1 MVKYVWRSP
10 AFIKATKKIKDNL
23 MKEKIKKQIIKIMS
37 DLKIGKPLQHNLKGE
52 RSVRVKPFR
61 LIYSFD
67 ENTLY
72 LLRFEH
78 RKKAYK

>member
-10 AFIKATKKIKDNL
+10 DFIKATNNLKDNL
-23 MKEKIKKQIIKIMS
+23 MKDRIKKQIIKIM
-37 DLKIGKPLQHNLKGE
+37 DNQEIGKPLQYNFRGE
-52 RSVRVKPFR
+52 RSVRIKPFR
-61 LIYSFD
+61 IIYTFD
-67 ENTLY
+67 QDTIY